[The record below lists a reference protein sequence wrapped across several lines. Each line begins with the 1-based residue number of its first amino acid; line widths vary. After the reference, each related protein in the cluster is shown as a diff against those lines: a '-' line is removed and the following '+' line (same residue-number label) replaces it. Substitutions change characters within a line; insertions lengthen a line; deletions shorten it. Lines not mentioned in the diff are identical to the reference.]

1 MENIIKPLLEL
12 EAYASTKV
20 DIARGNTPIYLTG
33 IVDAAKAHM
42 IHSLSGNKQK
52 LVITY
57 NEMRAKELVE
67 DLRFFE
73 KDKVYLYPA
82 RDMIFYSA
90 DVHSNDL
97 LRERLD
103 VINQLVMNEP
113 VTVVLSIEALLDSIV
128 HKALFAASIL
138 HITSDHTIKMNELIM
153 KLSQMG
159 FERTS
164 QVESRGQF
172 AIRGGIIDIFPV
184 NSDEMF
190 RIELWG
196 DVIDSMRSVNPE
208 TQRTMY
214 DVTEI
219 MVMPAREMLVNDE
232 NIKLAGERIQKEHTS
247 FRNKLVKNNV
257 EPVILEH
264 LDKSVSALL
273 EKVNNNGNFNGIE
286 GQIYYYY
293 EEEDIVSIMD
303 YFDEPIIYLDEPARI
318 KQRLTTI
325 KTEFDESMK
334 NRLEKGYL
342 LPSQMKVYHQPSHIL
357 KFIENSTAI
366 LMSTLYQNENLLPFK
381 VRHEVL
387 SKSVNAY
394 NPNFELWIKDLKYYI
409 GKDYKILF
417 LTGT

>member
-1 MENIIKPLLEL
+1 
-12 EAYASTKV
+12 
-20 DIARGNTPIYLTG
+20 
-33 IVDAAKAHM
+33 
-42 IHSLSGNKQK
+42 
-52 LVITY
+52 
-57 NEMRAKELVE
+57 
-67 DLRFFE
+67 
-73 KDKVYLYPA
+73 
-82 RDMIFYSA
+82 
-90 DVHSNDL
+90 
-97 LRERLD
+97 
-103 VINQLVMNEP
+103 
-113 VTVVLSIEALLDSIV
+113 
-128 HKALFAASIL
+128 
-138 HITSDHTIKMNELIM
+138 
-153 KLSQMG
+153 
-159 FERTS
+159 
-164 QVESRGQF
+164 
-172 AIRGGIIDIFPV
+172 
-184 NSDEMF
+184 
-190 RIELWG
+190 
-196 DVIDSMRSVNPE
+196 
-208 TQRTMY
+208 
-214 DVTEI
+214 
-219 MVMPAREMLVNDE
+219 
-232 NIKLAGERIQKEHTS
+232 
-247 FRNKLVKNNV
+247 V

-417 LTGT
+417 LTGSRTRAKRLVELLLEHDVSAFYIENETVPLVPGKLAILK